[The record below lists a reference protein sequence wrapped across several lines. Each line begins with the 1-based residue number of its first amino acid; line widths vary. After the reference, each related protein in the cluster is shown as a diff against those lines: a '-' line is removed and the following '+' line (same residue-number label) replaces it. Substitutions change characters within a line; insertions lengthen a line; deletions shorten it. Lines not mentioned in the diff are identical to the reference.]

1 MADETFFLYKLH
13 IHFLSQPLLCFLVE
27 GFLLMR
33 NLHFIR
39 DGTQRLWLIDSLER
53 MERLPPFCSQR
64 QSDTMTEDTGKL
76 ISGM

>member
-1 MADETFFLYKLH
+1 
-13 IHFLSQPLLCFLVE
+13 
-27 GFLLMR
+27 MR

-39 DGTQRLWLIDSLER
+39 DGTQSLWLIDSLES
-53 MERLPPFCSQR
+53 MERLPPFCSQS